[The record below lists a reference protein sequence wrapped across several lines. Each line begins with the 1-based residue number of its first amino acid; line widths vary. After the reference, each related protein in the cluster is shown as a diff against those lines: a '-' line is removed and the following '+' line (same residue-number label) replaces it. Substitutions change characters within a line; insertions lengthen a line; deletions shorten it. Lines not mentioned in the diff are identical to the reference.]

1 MSLAPRQLSFVS
13 AALFGVAALT
23 FSFAPLLF
31 NEVALPGESALI
43 ALFAVPTALLWGY
56 FAGRHLSAEAHVA
69 GRVYFALTG
78 AFVAV
83 LSALTAAVL
92 LLALLFASEGFE
104 AVLPALGY
112 GMAFGLLASP
122 FGAVA
127 GLLLHPL
134 APEC

>member
-1 MSLAPRQLSFVS
+1 MILAPHQLPFAS
-13 AALFGVAALT
+13 AAIFGVAALA

-31 NEVALPGESALI
+31 DEFALPVDSALI
-43 ALFAVPTALLWGY
+43 ALFAVPPALLGGY

-78 AFVAV
+78 ALVAV
-83 LSALTAAVL
+83 LSALTAAVF

-104 AVLPALGY
+104 SVLPALGY

-122 FGAVA
+122 FGTVA
-127 GLLLHPL
+127 GLLLRPL